1 MLCVVR
7 EYVQGIPLDRYA
19 AQNAPTEPARPSPL
33 RRVSATSLLSARQTP
48 PYPSRYQAAESD
60 RGPKGRAASHRFRH
74 LPHVNKAA
82 AEERSITARST
93 SPPPSSTALPIGYPD
108 RYLLPGRADRWLLTG
123 ETALKSMRSK
133 IRNRRL
139 LRIVNRCTD
148 LAPDMRFQSAERVKR
163 SLQNADGHRQKRALR
178 WACCLV
184 ACAACLCAGFA
195 IGRYTDVMPAFLAS
209 SVVTFDERLIEQA
222 IRLALH
228 KWR

>member
-1 MLCVVR
+1 
-7 EYVQGIPLDRYA
+7 
-19 AQNAPTEPARPSPL
+19 
-33 RRVSATSLLSARQTP
+33 
-48 PYPSRYQAAESD
+48 
-60 RGPKGRAASHRFRH
+60 
-74 LPHVNKAA
+74 
-82 AEERSITARST
+82 
-93 SPPPSSTALPIGYPD
+93 
-108 RYLLPGRADRWLLTG
+108 
-123 ETALKSMRSK
+123 MRSK